1 MEDFVSMGSTAAIKL
16 QQLLPLAW
24 RVIAIELICAAQ
36 GLEFRRPL
44 QPGRGVVEAVA
55 AVRQIVPALTA
66 DRPPS
71 PDIEALA
78 NALQAG
84 LLDALAPD
92 GDVAPR

>member
-1 MEDFVSMGSTAAIKL
+1 M
-16 QQLLPLAW
+16 PLK
-24 RVIAIELICAAQ
+24 
-36 GLEFRRPL
+36 
-44 QPGRGVVEAVA
+44 PGKGVVEAHE

-78 NALQAG
+78 TALQAG